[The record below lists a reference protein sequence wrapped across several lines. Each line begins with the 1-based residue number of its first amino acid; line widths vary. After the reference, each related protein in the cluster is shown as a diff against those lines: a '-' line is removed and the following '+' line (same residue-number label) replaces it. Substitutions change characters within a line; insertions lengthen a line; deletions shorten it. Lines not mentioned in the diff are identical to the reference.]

1 MASNR
6 NGDEV
11 PDLTSKKARTDI
23 MESNQNNENVDLYNS
38 IEIEVTQDV
47 SNDDDVQ
54 IGKIITDNPRK
65 IMNELSGIKE
75 TLKDVIND
83 EKDKK
88 AGEIL
93 STNKDTE
100 TIFLYNYNC
109 AKNSCSCQI
118 WLSQYFLHFALCK
131 IIS

>member
-1 MASNR
+1 
-6 NGDEV
+6 
-11 PDLTSKKARTDI
+11 
-23 MESNQNNENVDLYNS
+23 
-38 IEIEVTQDV
+38 
-47 SNDDDVQ
+47 
-54 IGKIITDNPRK
+54 
-65 IMNELSGIKE
+65 MNELSGIKE

>member
-93 STNKDTE
+93 PAPVK
-100 TIFLYNYNC
+100 YG
-109 AKNSCSCQI
+109 
-118 WLSQYFLHFALCK
+118 
-131 IIS
+131 